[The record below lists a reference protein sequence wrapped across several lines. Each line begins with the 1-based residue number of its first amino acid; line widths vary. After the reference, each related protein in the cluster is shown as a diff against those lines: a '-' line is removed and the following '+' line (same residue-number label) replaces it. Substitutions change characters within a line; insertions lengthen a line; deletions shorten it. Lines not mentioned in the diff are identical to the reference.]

1 MAVAGAPNVN
11 ESLDFKAIAGVYSST
26 ADLLRLRYLAQDLT
40 LVTRR
45 NSQALMDGIQR
56 THFRGRGMEFAE
68 VRPYQAGDDIRNI
81 DWRVTARTQSPHTKL
96 FQEERER
103 PVFVMVDQRSPM
115 FFGSRLQF
123 KSVFATE
130 LAAIIGWAA
139 QANND
144 RIGALVF
151 GDHDQRDIRA
161 RRGKHAVLELLHQ
174 LLAYNHALTTP
185 MPQSNSISMAVM
197 LSDLRRV
204 AKPGSS
210 VFVLSDF
217 HDFDETCRE
226 SLFTLTKHCDATLIN
241 IYDPLEKQLPQR
253 GLLPITDGQHR
264 LLLNASSKVTRQTF
278 SQRFTDRLSLL
289 RTTCNSA
296 GIPLVNA
303 ELNQSAEQLALA
315 LFSEDRQKT
324 HSSRRELS

>member
-1 MAVAGAPNVN
+1 MR
-11 ESLDFKAIAGVYSST
+11 ESMDAKTFTGVYSST
-26 ADLLRLRYLAQDLT
+26 AELLRLRYIAQDLT
-40 LVTRR
+40 LVTQR
-45 NSQALMDGIQR
+45 NSQALMNGAQR

-68 VRPYQAGDDIRNI
+68 VRPYQAGDDIRTI

-130 LAAIIGWAA
+130 LAAIIGWTA

-144 RIGALVF
+144 RIGALLF
-151 GDHDQRDIRA
+151 GDRDQRDIRA
-161 RRGKHAVLELLHQ
+161 RRGKHAVLEFLHQ

-185 MPQSNSISMAVM
+185 VPQPRSTSMASM
-197 LSDLRRV
+197 LTDLRRI

-217 HDFDETCRE
+217 HDFDESCRE
-226 SLFTLTKHCDATLIN
+226 SLYTLTKHCDATLIH
-241 IYDPLEKQLPQR
+241 IHDPLEKHLPRQ
-253 GLLPITDGQHR
+253 GLLPVTDGQRR
-264 LLLNASSKVTRQTF
+264 LLLNANSRATREAF
-278 SQRFTDRLSLL
+278 SHHFAERLALL
-289 RTTCNSA
+289 RSA
-296 GIPLVNA
+296 CDSSGIPLVNA
-303 ELNQSAEQLALA
+303 ELRQSAEQLALE
-315 LFSEDRQKT
+315 LFSAGRQK
-324 HSSRRELS
+324 RRRKAGGIR